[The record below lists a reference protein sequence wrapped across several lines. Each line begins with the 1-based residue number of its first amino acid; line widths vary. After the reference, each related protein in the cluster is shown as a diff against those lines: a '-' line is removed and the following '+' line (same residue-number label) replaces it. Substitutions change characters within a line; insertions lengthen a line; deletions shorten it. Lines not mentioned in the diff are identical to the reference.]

1 MSKAH
6 VRWRGYGLVLMV
18 LGTSAYACGG
28 SGEPKTGA
36 ALRGEVSGVAADD
49 RSRCDFKGRSDREVV
64 ESLGAG
70 AKKAN
75 IRRVYGV
82 VGEGEDRHRVLLCR
96 EVDTNLDGVK
106 DVVRTYTDKGEA
118 LNEVADTNFDGKM
131 DTWITFAKGRVAKLR
146 EDHNGDGQDD
156 ETRFYVAGQL
166 SRAQI
171 DTNYDSRPDVWEI
184 YDEGKLERR
193 GVDLD
198 FDGHVDRWDRD
209 EIMMREINERERRE
223 AEAIERAKPAPV
235 PEEGDYPVAQPG
247 ASATPAGSAAPAG
260 SATPTTPTS
269 AKAVP
274 ASSAAPAKPGA
285 AAPAPA
291 AVPAAKK
298 P

>member
-1 MSKAH
+1 VSKAH
-6 VRWRGYGLVLMV
+6 HRWRGRSLALLA
-18 LGTSAYACGG
+18 LGASAYACGG
-28 SGEPKTGA
+28 SGEGPKTGA
-36 ALRGEVSGVAADD
+36 ALRGDVSGVAADD

-64 ESLGAG
+64 ESLGAS
-70 AKKAN
+70 AKRPN

-156 ETRFYVAGQL
+156 ETRFYVTGQL

-171 DTNYDSRPDVWEI
+171 DTNYDGKPDVWEI

-209 EIMMREINERERRE
+209 EIALREIEQKE
-223 AEAIERAKPAPV
+223 AEAER
-235 PEEGDYPVAQPG
+235 
-247 ASATPAGSAAPAG
+247 SAAAAAAAAG
-260 SATPTTPTS
+260 GGAGG
-269 AKAVP
+269 
-274 ASSAAPAKPGA
+274 AAPSGA
-285 AAPAPA
+285 RARN
-291 AVPAAKK
+291 K
-298 P
+298 

>member
-1 MSKAH
+1 VSKAQD
-6 VRWRGYGLVLMV
+6 RWRGGGLILAL
-18 LGTSAYACGG
+18 LGLGAYACGG
-28 SGEPKTGA
+28 SGEGPKTGA

-64 ESLGAG
+64 ESLGPG

-82 VGEGEDRHRVLLCR
+82 VGEGEDRHRVLMCR

-156 ETRFYVAGQL
+156 ETRFYVGGQL

-171 DTNYDSRPDVWEI
+171 DTNYDSKPDVWEI

-209 EIMMREINERERRE
+209 EIALREIEQKDAE
-223 AEAIERAKPAPV
+223 AEKAAATAAAAAA
-235 PEEGDYPVAQPG
+235 GG
-247 ASATPAGSAAPAG
+247 AGGAAP
-260 SATPTTPTS
+260 T
-269 AKAVP
+269 
-274 ASSAAPAKPGA
+274 GA
-285 AAPAPA
+285 RARN
-291 AVPAAKK
+291 K
-298 P
+298 

>member
-6 VRWRGYGLVLMV
+6 DPWRRGLVLLA
-18 LGTSAYACGG
+18 LGVSAYACGG

-64 ESLGAG
+64 ESLGPG

-82 VGEGEDRHRVLLCR
+82 IGEGEDRHRVLMCR

-146 EDHNGDGQDD
+146 EDHNNDGQDD
-156 ETRFYVAGQL
+156 ETRFYVGGQL

-171 DTNYDSRPDVWEI
+171 DTNYDNKPDVWEI

-209 EIMMREINERERRE
+209 EIALREIEQKDAE
-223 AEAIERAKPAPV
+223 AEKAAA
-235 PEEGDYPVAQPG
+235 AAAAAAAG
-247 ASATPAGSAAPAG
+247 ASGGAGGAAP
-260 SATPTTPTS
+260 T
-269 AKAVP
+269 
-274 ASSAAPAKPGA
+274 GA
-285 AAPAPA
+285 RARN
-291 AVPAAKK
+291 K
-298 P
+298 

>member
-1 MSKAH
+1 VKKSLDL
-6 VRWRGYGLVLMV
+6 RRGFGLVTLLFGV
-18 LGTSAYACGG
+18 GAYACGG
-28 SGEPKTGA
+28 SGEGPKTGA

-64 ESLGAG
+64 ESLGPG
-70 AKKAN
+70 AKNAN

-82 VGEGEDRHRVLLCR
+82 VGEGEDRHRVLMCR

-131 DTWITFAKGRVAKLR
+131 DTWITFTKGRVSKLR

-156 ETRFYVAGQL
+156 ETRFYVSGQL

-171 DTNYDSRPDVWEI
+171 DTNYDSKPDVWEI
-184 YDEGKLERR
+184 YDDGKLERR

-209 EIMMREINERERRE
+209 EIALREIEQKDAA
-223 AEAIERAKPAPV
+223 AEKAAA
-235 PEEGDYPVAQPG
+235 AAAAA
-247 ASATPAGSAAPAG
+247 ASAGSGGAAP
-260 SATPTTPTS
+260 T
-269 AKAVP
+269 
-274 ASSAAPAKPGA
+274 GA
-285 AAPAPA
+285 RSRN
-291 AVPAAKK
+291 
-298 P
+298 

>member
-1 MSKAH
+1 VTRAH
-6 VRWRGYGLVLMV
+6 DRWRGFGLIALVCA
-18 LGTSAYACGG
+18 TSAYACAG
-28 SGEPKTGA
+28 SSEGPKTGA
-36 ALRGEVSGVAADD
+36 ALRGDVSGVAADD

-64 ESLGAG
+64 ESSGPG

-82 VGEGEDRHRVLLCR
+82 VGEGEDRHRVLMCR

-106 DVVRTYTDKGEA
+106 DVVRTYTDKGDA

-156 ETRFYVAGQL
+156 ETRFYVSGQL

-171 DTNYDSRPDVWEI
+171 DTNYDSKPDVWEI
-184 YDEGKLERR
+184 YDDGKLERR

-209 EIMMREINERERRE
+209 EIELREIERKDAE
-223 AEAIERAKPAPV
+223 AEKAAA
-235 PEEGDYPVAQPG
+235 AAAAAAA
-247 ASATPAGSAAPAG
+247 ASGGSGGAAP
-260 SATPTTPTS
+260 S
-269 AKAVP
+269 
-274 ASSAAPAKPGA
+274 GA
-285 AAPAPA
+285 RARN
-291 AVPAAKK
+291 K
-298 P
+298 